1 MTVKINSLPMSKFKV
16 SYRGYDSGAIYTS
29 VVEARTAPEAAALVR
44 SGADDCFEIIQVN
57 KL

>member
-1 MTVKINSLPMSKFKV
+1 MVKLDKLPKAKFKV

-29 VVEARTAPEAAALVR
+29 VVEARTAPEAAALVH